1 MNFFDFHHHD
11 AGKNFGIYNLKF
23 NEVPPQSFFSAGI
36 HPNAVADDFEEKLN
50 WLREISAHKN
60 CVAIGECGLDGLID
74 VDEKLQEKAFL
85 AQIEVANSVK
95 KPLIIHCVK
104 RFSQLLP
111 FRKVSKV
118 PMIVHGFNKR
128 KTIGDDLLKN
138 GFCLSFGKSVLYN
151 VNLQDFLRDFPLDRL
166 FLETDSADFQIVE
179 LYQKVASLKNIE
191 PEDLLKIVKQNL
203 QNIKISI

>member
-1 MNFFDFHHHD
+1 MGFFDFHHHD
-11 AGKNFGIYNLKF
+11 AGKNLGIYNLKF
-23 NEVPPQSFFSAGI
+23 NEIPPENYFSAGI
-36 HPNAVADDFEEKLN
+36 HPDAVADDFEEKLN

-151 VNLQDFLRDFPLDRL
+151 VNLQEFLKEFPLDRL

-191 PEDLLKIVKQNL
+191 PEELLKIVKQNL
-203 QNIKISI
+203 QNIQISI

>member
-1 MNFFDFHHHD
+1 MGFFDFHHHD
-11 AGKNFGIYNLKF
+11 AGKNLGIYNLKF
-23 NEVPPQSFFSAGI
+23 NEIPPENYFSAGI
-36 HPNAVADDFEEKLN
+36 HPDAVADDFEEKFI

-151 VNLQDFLRDFPLDRL
+151 VNLQEFLKEFPLDRL

-203 QNIKISI
+203 QNIQISI

>member
-1 MNFFDFHHHD
+1 MGFFDFHHHD
-11 AGKNFGIYNLKF
+11 AGKNLGIYNLKF
-23 NEVPPQSFFSAGI
+23 NEVPPENYFSAGI
-36 HPNAVADDFEEKLN
+36 HPDAVADDFEEKLN

-85 AQIEVANSVK
+85 AQIEFANSLQ

-104 RFSQLLP
+104 RFSQLLR
-111 FRKVSKV
+111 FRKVSKI

-128 KTIGDDLLKN
+128 KSIGDDLLKN

-151 VNLQDFLRDFPLDRL
+151 VNLQDFLRDFPTDKL
-166 FLETDSADFQIVE
+166 FLETDSSDFEIKE
-179 LYQKVASLKNIE
+179 LYQKVAGLKNISL
-191 PEDLLKIVKQNL
+191 EDLSQKIRENLHNL
-203 QNIKISI
+203 QIPI

>member
-1 MNFFDFHHHD
+1 MGFFDFHHHD
-11 AGKNFGIYNLKF
+11 AGKNLGIYNLKF
-23 NEVPPQSFFSAGI
+23 NEIPPENYFSAGI
-36 HPNAVADDFEEKLN
+36 HPDAVADDFEEKLN
-50 WLREISAHKN
+50 WLRDISAHKN

-74 VDEKLQEKAFL
+74 VDEKLQQKAFL
-85 AQIEVANSVK
+85 AQIEIANSLQ

-151 VNLQDFLRDFPLDRL
+151 VNLQDFLRDFPTDKL
-166 FLETDSADFQIVE
+166 FLETDSSDFEIKE
-179 LYQKVASLKNIE
+179 LYQKVAGLKNISL
-191 PEDLLKIVKQNL
+191 EDLSQKIRENL
-203 QNIKISI
+203 HNLEIPI